1 MLCCLKY
8 FVKIIDIQLGMWYYI
23 VTANEVITVYS
34 YHNRI
39 KQRINNGELVD
50 HYFTNNYPGIG
61 EALVLVFNTDPFL
74 RPIRPHKYHEYK
86 EVIQCN
92 Y

>member
-1 MLCCLKY
+1 M
-8 FVKIIDIQLGMWYYI
+8 
-23 VTANEVITVYS
+23 YS

-39 KQRINNGELVD
+39 KQRIKNGELID
-50 HYFTNNYPGIG
+50 HYFTDNYPGIG
-61 EALVLVFNTDPFL
+61 EALVLVFNGPPFL

-92 Y
+92 F